1 MIIFTMC
8 SQDKEVS
15 VVVPVYKVESYLSHC
30 VDSILNQTY
39 RNIEVILVDDGS
51 PDNCPALCDDYA
63 AKDKRV
69 KVIHKENGGLS
80 DARNKGLEQATGDY
94 VMFIDSDDFW
104 VDENQLALLM
114 KAVEANPQCDFIGF
128 NVSYYFEATNRYVP
142 WIAYDKCIT
151 DCTNKD
157 ELIVSLVKTGTF
169 PISAWS
175 KIIRREFLMENKIF
189 FIKDLLSED
198 IPWFL
203 SLLEKSKNFRMLNQY
218 VYAYRQVS
226 NGTSITHNFSKK
238 NFNNLFWIVRHG
250 IEMISQSDFSKRV
263 KESLL
268 SFMAYELCILIGS
281 LYKIEDKE
289 WRSVRGGEL
298 KNYYWLFGYI
308 DNPKVRRVSFLRR
321 IAGDNLMEF
330 ALEMFMRRKSLLV

>member
-1 MIIFTMC
+1 MEIL
-8 SQDKEVS
+8 VS
-15 VVVPVYKVESYLSHC
+15 VIVPVYRVESYLSYC
-30 VDSILNQTY
+30 VNSILNQTY
-39 RNIEVILVDDGS
+39 QNLEIILVDDGS

-63 AKDKRV
+63 TKDKRV

-104 VDENQLALLM
+104 VDENQLALLI

-142 WIAYDKCIT
+142 WIAYDKYIT
-151 DCTNKD
+151 NCTNKD
-157 ELIVSLVKTGTF
+157 ELIISLVKTGTF
-169 PISAWS
+169 PMSAWS
-175 KIIRREFLMENKIF
+175 KIIKRKFLLENKIS
-189 FIKDLLSED
+189 FIKGLLSED

-203 SLLEKSKNFRMLNQY
+203 SLLEKTQDFRMLNQY
-218 VYAYRQVS
+218 MYAYRQVS

-238 NFNNLFWIVRHG
+238 NFDNLFWIVRNG
-250 IEMISQSDFSKRV
+250 IEMISQSNFSKRV

-281 LYKIEDKE
+281 LYKIEDSE
-289 WRSVRGGEL
+289 WRKSQRKEL
-298 KNYYWLFGYI
+298 RNYYWLFEYT
-308 DNPKVRRVSFLRR
+308 DNPKVRKVSFLKKITGNGFMEFILEMYMRKRR
-321 IAGDNLMEF
+321 IVF
-330 ALEMFMRRKSLLV
+330 

>member
-1 MIIFTMC
+1 MEFL
-8 SQDKEVS
+8 VS
-15 VVVPVYKVESYLSHC
+15 VIVPVYKVESYLSHC
-30 VDSILNQTY
+30 VDSILTQTY
-39 RNIEVILVDDGS
+39 RSIEVILVDDGS

-63 AKDKRV
+63 AKDNRV

-94 VMFIDSDDFW
+94 VLFVDSDDFW

-114 KAVEANPQCDFIGF
+114 KTVEANPQCDFIGF
-128 NVSYYFEATNRYVP
+128 NVSYYFEATKRYVP

-238 NFNNLFWIVRHG
+238 NFDNLFWIVRNG
-250 IEMISQSDFSKRV
+250 IETISQSDFSKRV

>member
-39 RNIEVILVDDGS
+39 RNIEVFLVDDGS

-94 VMFIDSDDFW
+94 VMFVDSDDFW

-114 KAVEANPQCDFIGF
+114 KEVEANPQCDFIGF

-175 KIIRREFLMENKIF
+175 KIIRKDFLIKNEVS
-189 FIKDLLSED
+189 FINGLLSED

-203 SLLEKSKNFRMLNQY
+203 SLLEKAQDFRMLNQY

-226 NGTSITHNFSKK
+226 NGTSITHNFSKRH
-238 NFNNLFWIVRHG
+238 FDNLFWIIRNG
-250 IEMISQSDFSKRV
+250 IETISQSNFSKQV
-263 KESLL
+263 KDSLL
-268 SFMAYELCILIGS
+268 SFIAYELCILIGS

-289 WRSVRGGEL
+289 WRSVRGREL
-298 KNYYWLFGYI
+298 RNYYWLFSYT
-308 DNPKVRRVSFLRR
+308 DNPKVRKASFLRK
-321 IAGDNLMEF
+321 IAGNSFMELT
-330 ALEMFMRRKSLLV
+330 LEIFMKMKK